1 MLKKIVVFASGA
13 GSNFRKIKEFIDN
26 KKVKGSIV
34 LLISNNPKCGAVEFS
49 KLNNIDYKII
59 NDFRYKNEENK
70 NHEYELVL
78 KSYKTELILL
88 AGFMKKIPDNIISIY
103 KNKIM
108 NIHPSMLPKYGGSGF
123 YGMKVHREII
133 KNKENNTGA
142 TVHFVNEQ
150 YDKGPIIIQK
160 QIKVQNS
167 DTPKSLASRVLKVE
181 HEIYP
186 KAVKA
191 FCSNKITIE
200 DNQVKINE

>member
-1 MLKKIVVFASGA
+1 MYRKKNIAVFASGS
-13 GSNFRKIKEFIDN
+13 GTNFMNIYNNAKYAD
-26 KKVKGSIV
+26 VV
-34 LLISNNPKCGAVEFS
+34 LLISNNSKCGAIDFAIKNKIDFKIVNNLRFPKKTDQMYEF
-49 KLNNIDYKII
+49 
-59 NDFRYKNEENK
+59 F
-70 NHEYELVL
+70 L
-78 KSYKTELILL
+78 KSHDVDLILL
-88 AGFMKKIPDNIISIY
+88 AGFMKKIPSNIIKLY

-123 YGMKVHREII
+123 YGMKVHKEII

-150 YDKGPIIIQK
+150 YDMGPIIIQK

>member
-1 MLKKIVVFASGA
+1 MLKKIVVFASGT

-26 KKVKGSIV
+26 KKIKGNIV

-200 DNQVKINE
+200 DNQVKIN